1 MRIYGKNAVI
11 EALKSDQAVSLVT
24 ISDGLNK
31 DLAGLITVLCKKRS
45 VSLKT
50 ISRNEFKKIE
60 GEENYQGIIA
70 EVEDYHYYD
79 LKDLLDQENKFLLLL
94 DGIED
99 PHNFGA
105 IIRVAECSGVTGIV
119 IPKNRSVSVNATVAK
134 VSAGALSHVK
144 IALVNNIH
152 DAIDKIKDSGT
163 FIYAADMDG
172 ESMYKANLK
181 GNIAI
186 VIGSEG
192 KGVSALSRKKVDG
205 IIAIPMFGKVN
216 SLNAS
221 VSAGIVLYE
230 VVRQRMENE

>member
-1 MRIYGKNAVI
+1 MLIYGKNSVI
-11 EALKSDQAVSLVT
+11 ESLKSNQAVEKVT
-24 ISDGLNK
+24 MSDGLNK
-31 DLAGLITVLCKKRS
+31 EFFGLVASLCKKRNIT
-45 VSLKT
+45 LKT
-50 ISRNEFKKIE
+50 LSRQEFKKIE
-60 GEENYQGIIA
+60 GDENYQGIMA
-70 EVEDYHYYD
+70 DVEDYKYCD
-79 LKDLLDQENKFLLLL
+79 LQELLNQREKFLCIL

-105 IIRVAECSGVTGIV
+105 IIRVAECAGVTGIV

-144 IALVNNIH
+144 IAQVTNIH

-163 FIYAADMDG
+163 FVYAADMDG
-172 ESMYKANLK
+172 EEMYDTNLE

-186 VIGSEG
+186 VVGGEG
-192 KGVSALSRKKVDG
+192 KGVSVLTRKKADA
-205 IIAIPMFGKVN
+205 IISIPMYGKVN

-230 VVRQRMENE
+230 AVRQRKGK

>member
-31 DLAGLITVLCKKRS
+31 DLAGLISVLCKKRG

>member
-1 MRIYGKNAVI
+1 MIIFGKNAVI
-11 EALKSDQAVSLVT
+11 EALKSTQAVQKVT

-31 DLAGLITVLCKKRS
+31 EFSGFVASLCKKRNIII
-45 VSLKT
+45 KT
-50 ISRNEFKKIE
+50 ISRQEFKKIE

-70 EVEDYHYYD
+70 EVEDYKYCD
-79 LKDLLDQENKFLLLL
+79 LQNLLNQREKFLLVL
-94 DGIED
+94 DGVED

-105 IIRVAECSGVTGIV
+105 IIRVAECAGVTGIV

-144 IALVNNIH
+144 IAQVTNIH

-163 FIYAADMDG
+163 FVYAADMDG
-172 ESMYKANLK
+172 NEMYKTNLE

-186 VIGSEG
+186 VIGGEG
-192 KGVSALSRKKVDG
+192 KGVSALTRKKVDG
-205 IIAIPMFGKVN
+205 IISIPMFGKVN

-230 VVRQRMENE
+230 VVRQREGK

>member
-1 MRIYGKNAVI
+1 MIIYGKNAVL
-11 EALKSDQAVSLVT
+11 ESLKSTQAIEKVT

-31 DLAGLITVLCKKRS
+31 DLAGLVATLCKKRNIT
-45 VSLKT
+45 LK
-50 ISRNEFKKIE
+50 RLPRAEFKKFE

-70 EVEDYHYYD
+70 EVEDFKYCEIQ
-79 LKDLLDQENKFLLLL
+79 DLLNQKNKFILIL

-105 IIRVAECSGVTGIV
+105 IIRVAECAGVTGIV

-134 VSAGALSHVK
+134 VSAGALSYVK
-144 IALVNNIH
+144 IAQVTNIH

-163 FIYAADMDG
+163 FVYAADMDG
-172 ESMYKANLK
+172 DTMYTTNLE

-186 VIGSEG
+186 VIGGEG
-192 KGVSALSRKKVDG
+192 KGVSTLTRKKADG
-205 IIAIPMFGKVN
+205 IISIPMFGRVN

-230 VVRQRMENE
+230 VVRQRTGE